1 MRRSPDVSVAIIRAK
16 NEEVQD
22 GKETHTELVHRHQ
35 PRWVDR
41 GPAGGQLGLPPLERG
56 AAPSAG
62 HANDRGVEDGG
73 GGATGR
79 GHGGRGSSAAVRGG
93 EVKVRAGSKGAARVS
108 GEDATGG
115 VLYMRR

>member
-1 MRRSPDVSVAIIRAK
+1 MK
-16 NEEVQD
+16 YEEVED
-22 GKETHTELVHRHQ
+22 EKEMHTELVHGHQ
-35 PRWVDR
+35 PRRVDR
-41 GPAGGQLGLPPLERG
+41 GPAGGQLGLSPLKRG

-73 GGATGR
+73 GGAAGR
-79 GHGGRGSSAAVRGG
+79 GHGGYGSFLAVSGG